1 VNTQT
6 QNRSFYNQRFLVNR
20 KVISIL
26 LIVVYLASKLV
37 VQLITRIKRLIQH
50 NSKKTQQNF

>member
-1 VNTQT
+1 MNTQT